1 MLLEVPFINGYNEF
15 IEYFSKEIYVELGST
30 YDSYIHEVELLE
42 VDVLEDSISYTDVL
56 NSTLD
61 FKIKLETRNSIN
73 YLVLE
78 SEQKLK
84 NLKLNV
90 QYTYKN
96 NNPKNLYS
104 VNYDLG
110 LIHFSEKTSKEYK
123 IEYQYDS
130 IVCTGKSAHQLLT
143 PDFNMVNNNINVK
156 NYKEN
161 SLIYFLYKKEV
172 IVHRNLTPV
181 IQDLKLNYIIKD
193 DISL

>member
-1 MLLEVPFINGYNEF
+1 M
-15 IEYFSKEIYVELGST
+15 
-30 YDSYIHEVELLE
+30 
-42 VDVLEDSISYTDVL
+42 
-56 NSTLD
+56 
-61 FKIKLETRNSIN
+61 
-73 YLVLE
+73 
-78 SEQKLK
+78 
-84 NLKLNV
+84 
-90 QYTYKN
+90 
-96 NNPKNLYS
+96 YS

-110 LIHFSEKTSKEYK
+110 LIHFSEKTSKDYK

-130 IVCTGKSAHQLLT
+130 IICTGKSAHQLLT
-143 PDFNMVNNNINVK
+143 PEFNMVNNNINIK

>member
-42 VDVLEDSISYTDVL
+42 VDVLEDSVSYTDVL

-61 FKIKLETRNSIN
+61 FKIKLETRNGIN

-84 NLKLNV
+84 NLKLNI

-110 LIHFSEKTSKEYK
+110 LIHFSEKTSKDYK
-123 IEYQYDS
+123 IEFFD
-130 IVCTGKSAHQLLT
+130 IDGNEFKM
-143 PDFNMVNNNINVK
+143 D
-156 NYKEN
+156 
-161 SLIYFLYKKEV
+161 
-172 IVHRNLTPV
+172 
-181 IQDLKLNYIIKD
+181 IK
-193 DISL
+193 

>member
-42 VDVLEDSISYTDVL
+42 VAVLEDSVSYTDVL

-61 FKIKLETRNSIN
+61 FKIKLETRNGIN

-84 NLKLNV
+84 NLKLNI

-110 LIHFSEKTSKEYK
+110 LIHFSEKTSKDYK

-130 IVCTGKSAHQLLT
+130 IICTGKSAHQLLT
-143 PDFNMVNNNINVK
+143 PEFNMVNNNINIK

>member
-1 MLLEVPFINGYNEF
+1 MILYYFARSSFWMLIQR
-15 IEYFSKEIYVELGST
+15 K
-30 YDSYIHEVELLE
+30 
-42 VDVLEDSISYTDVL
+42 L
-56 NSTLD
+56 NQ
-61 FKIKLETRNSIN
+61 
-73 YLVLE
+73 LVLE

-84 NLKLNV
+84 NLKLNI

-130 IVCTGKSAHQLLT
+130 IICTGKSAHQLLT
-143 PDFNMVNNNINVK
+143 PEFNMVNNNINIK